1 MYNEKDWEKNHEPL
15 NGEND
20 VDITEG
26 SYVDGVH
33 TGRSEDRSA
42 GRRMYG
48 QIRRPSEEN
57 TGCGTYQYGSGQSQE
72 GRSESSWQKAE
83 NSGNQ
88 ENGGDSHRSGKK
100 GSRLAKK
107 AAGIAAA
114 GLLFGCVAGGTMAG
128 INYLTGGSQT
138 EKTEISAQA
147 PTEAPQPETQAQA
160 ASGAVI
166 QASTGN
172 DVSAIVEKAMPSV
185 VAINNK
191 TLYTT
196 EDWFFGTQ
204 QYEASSAGSGII
216 VGKSDTE
223 LLVVTNS
230 HVIANAEEMNVTFID
245 GSSAAAALKG
255 TDVDAD
261 LAVIAV
267 QLSDIPAETLSQIK
281 VAEMGDSDS
290 LKLGNGVIAI
300 GNALGE
306 GQSVTVGYISALN
319 KEVDIEGVTKNLIQV
334 DAAINP
340 GNSGGALLD
349 MNGKLIGIN
358 EAKMASTEVEGVG
371 YAIPISYAKDIID
384 DLMAKTTK
392 VAVAED
398 EQGYLGIQI
407 QDINSQM
414 AKAYGMP
421 EGIYVYKIVEGLAA
435 DGSGL
440 RERDIITKVNGE
452 TVRTAEDLQKMLTYY
467 KGGEIVTLTV
477 QSLDNGAYAE
487 REVQVTL
494 GYRKDAEKNLQ
505 QTRRKE
511 IFPQLPG
518 EAGKIS
524 FLFSICCRKTENV
537 RLNGYN
543 FLNPERPQDC

>member
-1 MYNEKDWEKNHEPL
+1 M
-15 NGEND
+15 
-20 VDITEG
+20 
-26 SYVDGVH
+26 
-33 TGRSEDRSA
+33 
-42 GRRMYG
+42 
-48 QIRRPSEEN
+48 
-57 TGCGTYQYGSGQSQE
+57 
-72 GRSESSWQKAE
+72 
-83 NSGNQ
+83 
-88 ENGGDSHRSGKK
+88 
-100 GSRLAKK
+100 
-107 AAGIAAA
+107 
-114 GLLFGCVAGGTMAG
+114 
-128 INYLTGGSQT
+128 
-138 EKTEISAQA
+138 
-147 PTEAPQPETQAQA
+147 
-160 ASGAVI
+160 
-166 QASTGN
+166 
-172 DVSAIVEKAMPSV
+172 
-185 VAINNK
+185 
-191 TLYTT
+191 
-196 EDWFFGTQ
+196 
-204 QYEASSAGSGII
+204 
-216 VGKSDTE
+216 
-223 LLVVTNS
+223 TNS

-255 TDVDAD
+255 TDADAD

-281 VAEMGDSDS
+281 VADMGDSDS

-505 QTRRKE
+505 QDQEK
-511 IFPQLPG
+511 
-518 EAGKIS
+518 
-524 FLFSICCRKTENV
+524 
-537 RLNGYN
+537 
-543 FLNPERPQDC
+543 

>member
-1 MYNEKDWEKNHEPL
+1 
-15 NGEND
+15 
-20 VDITEG
+20 
-26 SYVDGVH
+26 
-33 TGRSEDRSA
+33 
-42 GRRMYG
+42 
-48 QIRRPSEEN
+48 
-57 TGCGTYQYGSGQSQE
+57 
-72 GRSESSWQKAE
+72 
-83 NSGNQ
+83 
-88 ENGGDSHRSGKK
+88 
-100 GSRLAKK
+100 
-107 AAGIAAA
+107 
-114 GLLFGCVAGGTMAG
+114 
-128 INYLTGGSQT
+128 
-138 EKTEISAQA
+138 
-147 PTEAPQPETQAQA
+147 
-160 ASGAVI
+160 
-166 QASTGN
+166 
-172 DVSAIVEKAMPSV
+172 MPSV

-255 TDVDAD
+255 TDADAD

-267 QLSDIPAETLSQIK
+267 QLSNIPAETLSQIK
-281 VAEMGDSDS
+281 VADMGDSDS

-505 QTRRKE
+505 QDQEK
-511 IFPQLPG
+511 
-518 EAGKIS
+518 
-524 FLFSICCRKTENV
+524 
-537 RLNGYN
+537 
-543 FLNPERPQDC
+543 

>member
-1 MYNEKDWEKNHEPL
+1 M
-15 NGEND
+15 
-20 VDITEG
+20 
-26 SYVDGVH
+26 
-33 TGRSEDRSA
+33 
-42 GRRMYG
+42 
-48 QIRRPSEEN
+48 
-57 TGCGTYQYGSGQSQE
+57 
-72 GRSESSWQKAE
+72 
-83 NSGNQ
+83 
-88 ENGGDSHRSGKK
+88 
-100 GSRLAKK
+100 
-107 AAGIAAA
+107 
-114 GLLFGCVAGGTMAG
+114 
-128 INYLTGGSQT
+128 
-138 EKTEISAQA
+138 
-147 PTEAPQPETQAQA
+147 
-160 ASGAVI
+160 
-166 QASTGN
+166 
-172 DVSAIVEKAMPSV
+172 
-185 VAINNK
+185 
-191 TLYTT
+191 
-196 EDWFFGTQ
+196 
-204 QYEASSAGSGII
+204 
-216 VGKSDTE
+216 
-223 LLVVTNS
+223 
-230 HVIANAEEMNVTFID
+230 
-245 GSSAAAALKG
+245 
-255 TDVDAD
+255 
-261 LAVIAV
+261 

-281 VAEMGDSDS
+281 VADMGDSDS

-505 QTRRKE
+505 QD
-511 IFPQLPG
+511 Q
-518 EAGKIS
+518 
-524 FLFSICCRKTENV
+524 
-537 RLNGYN
+537 
-543 FLNPERPQDC
+543 ER

>member
-57 TGCGTYQYGSGQSQE
+57 TGCGTYQYGSSQSQE
-72 GRSESSWQKAE
+72 GRNESSWQKAE

-88 ENGGDSHRSGKK
+88 ENGRDSHRSGKK

-147 PTEAPQPETQAQA
+147 STEAPQPETQAQA
-160 ASGAVI
+160 SSGAVI

-281 VAEMGDSDS
+281 VADMGDSDS
-290 LKLGNGVIAI
+290 LKLGNGVIA
-300 GNALGE
+300 
-306 GQSVTVGYISALN
+306 T
-319 KEVDIEGVTKNLIQV
+319 
-334 DAAINP
+334 

-505 QTRRKE
+505 QD
-511 IFPQLPG
+511 Q
-518 EAGKIS
+518 
-524 FLFSICCRKTENV
+524 
-537 RLNGYN
+537 
-543 FLNPERPQDC
+543 ER

>member
-1 MYNEKDWEKNHEPL
+1 MYNDKDWEKNHEPF

-33 TGRSEDRSA
+33 TGQPDTEPRKS
-42 GRRMYG
+42 RRMYG
-48 QIRRPSEEN
+48 QIGRSSEGN
-57 TGCGTYQYGSGQSQE
+57 AGYGTYQYGGSQSQE
-72 GRSESSWQKAE
+72 GQYGSSRQKE
-83 NSGNQ
+83 ERSGNP
-88 ENGGDSHRSGKK
+88 ENGDSFHRGEKK
-100 GSRLAKK
+100 GNRLVRK

-114 GLLFGCVAGGTMAG
+114 GLLFGCVAGGTMTG
-128 INYLTGGSQT
+128 IHYLSGGRQA
-138 EKTEISAQA
+138 EQPEIAA
-147 PTEAPQPETQAQA
+147 EAATEAPQLGTQSQTGN
-160 ASGAVI
+160 GAVI

-223 LLVVTNS
+223 LLIVTNS

-245 GSSAAAALKG
+245 GSSSAAALKG

-281 VAEMGDSDS
+281 VATMGDSDS

-349 MNGKLIGIN
+349 MNGNLIGIN

-371 YAIPISYAKDIID
+371 YAIPISYARDIID
-384 DLMAKTTK
+384 DLMTKTTK
-392 VAVAED
+392 VAVAEE

-421 EGIYVYKIVEGLAA
+421 EGIYVYKIVEGQAA
-435 DGSGL
+435 DGSDL

-467 KGGEIVTLTV
+467 KGGETVTLTV
-477 QSLDNGAYAE
+477 QSLDNGSYAE

-494 GYRKDAEKNLQ
+494 GYRKDAEKSLQ
-505 QTRRKE
+505 QEQKR
-511 IFPQLPG
+511 
-518 EAGKIS
+518 
-524 FLFSICCRKTENV
+524 
-537 RLNGYN
+537 
-543 FLNPERPQDC
+543 

>member
-1 MYNEKDWEKNHEPL
+1 M
-15 NGEND
+15 
-20 VDITEG
+20 
-26 SYVDGVH
+26 
-33 TGRSEDRSA
+33 
-42 GRRMYG
+42 
-48 QIRRPSEEN
+48 
-57 TGCGTYQYGSGQSQE
+57 
-72 GRSESSWQKAE
+72 
-83 NSGNQ
+83 
-88 ENGGDSHRSGKK
+88 
-100 GSRLAKK
+100 
-107 AAGIAAA
+107 
-114 GLLFGCVAGGTMAG
+114 
-128 INYLTGGSQT
+128 
-138 EKTEISAQA
+138 
-147 PTEAPQPETQAQA
+147 
-160 ASGAVI
+160 
-166 QASTGN
+166 
-172 DVSAIVEKAMPSV
+172 SAIVEKAMPSV

-281 VAEMGDSDS
+281 VADMGDSDS

-371 YAIPISYAKDIID
+371 YAHS
-384 DLMAKTTK
+384 DLLCKGHYRRP
-392 VAVAED
+392 D
-398 EQGYLGIQI
+398 G
-407 QDINSQM
+407 QDHQ
-414 AKAYGMP
+414 
-421 EGIYVYKIVEGLAA
+421 
-435 DGSGL
+435 GSGG
-440 RERDIITKVNGE
+440 RG
-452 TVRTAEDLQKMLTYY
+452 
-467 KGGEIVTLTV
+467 
-477 QSLDNGAYAE
+477 
-487 REVQVTL
+487 
-494 GYRKDAEKNLQ
+494 
-505 QTRRKE
+505 
-511 IFPQLPG
+511 
-518 EAGKIS
+518 
-524 FLFSICCRKTENV
+524 
-537 RLNGYN
+537 
-543 FLNPERPQDC
+543 

>member
-33 TGRSEDRSA
+33 TGRPEERSA

-57 TGCGTYQYGSGQSQE
+57 TGYGTYQYGNSQSQE
-72 GRSESSWQKAE
+72 GRNESGWQRAE
-83 NSGNQ
+83 NSRNQ
-88 ENGGDSHRSGKK
+88 EDGGSHRSGKK

-128 INYLTGGSQT
+128 ISYLTGGSQG

-147 PTEAPQPETQAQA
+147 STEAPQPETQAQA
-160 ASGAVI
+160 AGGTVI

-223 LLVVTNS
+223 LLIVTNS

-245 GSSAAAALKG
+245 GSSVAAALKG

-267 QLSDIPAETLSQIK
+267 QLKDISEETLSQIK
-281 VAEMGDSDS
+281 VATMGDSDS

-349 MNGKLIGIN
+349 MNGNLIGIN

-384 DLMAKTTK
+384 DLMTKTTK
-392 VAVAED
+392 VAVDEK

-421 EGIYVYKIVEGLAA
+421 EGIYIYKIVEGQAA
-435 DGSGL
+435 AGSDL

-467 KGGEIVTLTV
+467 KGGDTVTLTV
-477 QSLDNGAYAE
+477 QSLDKGAYAE

-505 QTRRKE
+505 
-511 IFPQLPG
+511 
-518 EAGKIS
+518 
-524 FLFSICCRKTENV
+524 
-537 RLNGYN
+537 
-543 FLNPERPQDC
+543 PEQKR

>member
-1 MYNEKDWEKNHEPL
+1 MWISRRGP
-15 NGEND
+15 
-20 VDITEG
+20 TWTA
-26 SYVDGVH
+26 STQGVQRIGAQAAAC
-33 TGRSEDRSA
+33 TARSEDRQKKIQAAERISMEAARARKAEMRAA
-42 GRRMYG
+42 GRR
-48 QIRRPSEEN
+48 RR
-57 TGCGTYQYGSGQSQE
+57 TAGTRKTAATLTE
-72 GRSESSWQKAE
+72 AE
-83 NSGNQ
+83 RKEAGWL
-88 ENGGDSHRSGKK
+88 RKRP
-100 GSRLAKK
+100 GSRPPDCCLA
-107 AAGIAAA
+107 AWQH
-114 GLLFGCVAGGTMAG
+114 GTMAG

-147 PTEAPQPETQAQA
+147 STEAPQPETQAQA
-160 ASGAVI
+160 SSGAVI

-281 VAEMGDSDS
+281 VADMGDSDS

-505 QTRRKE
+505 QD
-511 IFPQLPG
+511 Q
-518 EAGKIS
+518 
-524 FLFSICCRKTENV
+524 
-537 RLNGYN
+537 
-543 FLNPERPQDC
+543 ER

>member
-33 TGRSEDRSA
+33 TGRSEERSA

-57 TGCGTYQYGSGQSQE
+57 TGYGTYQYGSSQSQE
-72 GRSESSWQKAE
+72 GRNESSWQKAE

-114 GLLFGCVAGGTMAG
+114 GLLFGCAAGGTMAG

-147 PTEAPQPETQAQA
+147 STEAPQPETQAQA

-358 EAKMASTEVEGVG
+358 EAKMASTEV
-371 YAIPISYAKDIID
+371 
-384 DLMAKTTK
+384 MTKTTK

-421 EGIYVYKIVEGLAA
+421 EGIYVYKIVEGQAA

-505 QTRRKE
+505 QDQEK
-511 IFPQLPG
+511 
-518 EAGKIS
+518 
-524 FLFSICCRKTENV
+524 
-537 RLNGYN
+537 
-543 FLNPERPQDC
+543 

>member
-1 MYNEKDWEKNHEPL
+1 M
-15 NGEND
+15 
-20 VDITEG
+20 
-26 SYVDGVH
+26 
-33 TGRSEDRSA
+33 
-42 GRRMYG
+42 
-48 QIRRPSEEN
+48 
-57 TGCGTYQYGSGQSQE
+57 
-72 GRSESSWQKAE
+72 
-83 NSGNQ
+83 
-88 ENGGDSHRSGKK
+88 
-100 GSRLAKK
+100 
-107 AAGIAAA
+107 
-114 GLLFGCVAGGTMAG
+114 
-128 INYLTGGSQT
+128 
-138 EKTEISAQA
+138 
-147 PTEAPQPETQAQA
+147 
-160 ASGAVI
+160 
-166 QASTGN
+166 
-172 DVSAIVEKAMPSV
+172 
-185 VAINNK
+185 
-191 TLYTT
+191 
-196 EDWFFGTQ
+196 
-204 QYEASSAGSGII
+204 
-216 VGKSDTE
+216 
-223 LLVVTNS
+223 TNS

-281 VAEMGDSDS
+281 VADMGDSDS

-505 QTRRKE
+505 QD
-511 IFPQLPG
+511 Q
-518 EAGKIS
+518 
-524 FLFSICCRKTENV
+524 
-537 RLNGYN
+537 
-543 FLNPERPQDC
+543 ER

>member
-57 TGCGTYQYGSGQSQE
+57 TGYGTYQYGRGQSQE

-358 EAKMASTEVEGVG
+358 ETKMASTEVEGVG

-384 DLMAKTTK
+384 DLMTKTTK

-421 EGIYVYKIVEGLAA
+421 EGIYVYKIVEGQAA

-505 QTRRKE
+505 QDQEK
-511 IFPQLPG
+511 
-518 EAGKIS
+518 
-524 FLFSICCRKTENV
+524 
-537 RLNGYN
+537 
-543 FLNPERPQDC
+543 

>member
-1 MYNEKDWEKNHEPL
+1 MYNDKDWERNHESVS
-15 NGEND
+15 GEND
-20 VDITEG
+20 IDITEG

-33 TGRSEDRSA
+33 TGRTEAESGGR
-42 GRRMYG
+42 RRMYG
-48 QIRRPSEEN
+48 QISQSAGEN
-57 TGCGTYQYGSGQSQE
+57 TGYGTYQYGNGQSQGDRE
-72 GRSESSWQKAE
+72 QESDRRSHKNEKQGGR
-83 NSGNQ
+83 
-88 ENGGDSHRSGKK
+88 
-100 GSRLAKK
+100 LVKK

-114 GLLFGCVAGGTMAG
+114 GLLFGCAAGGTMAG
-128 INYLTGGSQT
+128 INYLAGGRQA
-138 EKTEISAQA
+138 EKTEISAESPA
-147 PTEAPQPETQAQA
+147 EIPQLETQAQT
-160 ASGAVI
+160 SDSAVI

-223 LLVVTNS
+223 LLIVTNS

-245 GSSAAAALKG
+245 GSSVTAALKG
-255 TDVDAD
+255 TDVEAD

-281 VAEMGDSDS
+281 VAAMGDSDS

-306 GQSVTVGYISALN
+306 GQSVTVGYVSALN

-349 MNGKLIGIN
+349 MNGNLIGIN
-358 EAKMASTEVEGVG
+358 EAKMASTEIEGVG
-371 YAIPISYAKDIID
+371 YAIPISYARDIID
-384 DLMAKTTK
+384 DLMTKTTK
-392 VAVAED
+392 VAVAEE

-414 AKAYGMP
+414 AKVYGMP
-421 EGIYVYKIVEGLAA
+421 EGIYVYKIVEGQAA
-435 DGSGL
+435 DGSDL

-467 KGGEIVTLTV
+467 KGGETITLTV
-477 QSLDNGAYAE
+477 QSLDNGAYVE

-494 GYRKDAEKNLQ
+494 SYRKDAEKNLQ
-505 QTRRKE
+505 PAQRK
-511 IFPQLPG
+511 
-518 EAGKIS
+518 
-524 FLFSICCRKTENV
+524 
-537 RLNGYN
+537 
-543 FLNPERPQDC
+543 